1 LGQAAKAR
9 DRKGGIP
16 MDQTTAF
23 TALLTLFSF
32 AFVAGII
39 LGMF

>member
-1 LGQAAKAR
+1 
-9 DRKGGIP
+9 

-23 TALLTLFSF
+23 TALLTLVSF
-32 AFVAGII
+32 GFVAGII